1 MEGAG
6 FCAIVHKEKLRS
18 HSTGKGKGAKSMY
31 EPSKIA
37 CINHPNPAT
46 PEEKETDTTA
56 LQTDDNASG
65 YSALLT

>member
-1 MEGAG
+1 
-6 FCAIVHKEKLRS
+6 
-18 HSTGKGKGAKSMY
+18 MY